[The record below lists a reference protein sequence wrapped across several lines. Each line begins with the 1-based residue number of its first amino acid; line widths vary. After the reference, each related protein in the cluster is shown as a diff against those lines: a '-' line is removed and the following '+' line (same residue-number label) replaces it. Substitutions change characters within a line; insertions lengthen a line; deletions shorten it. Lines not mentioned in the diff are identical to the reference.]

1 MRLLSFLPRAA
12 AVAFL
17 AGAAVAAPAQA
28 QTEKVRLLLDWGWLP
43 YHSSFFL
50 AQEKG
55 YFKDAGVEVEVEQGR
70 GSNTTAILVG
80 QRGFDMGHLNVT
92 NAAAAIAKGVPLKVV
107 AVYQHRS
114 SASFVGIKGRVKLEG
129 PDSLKGLKIG
139 STPGGSDGLSLN
151 IFKRSNKIPDSALN
165 VISLDASS
173 KTAGLLTNQVD
184 VVSGDSHAFR
194 AIVRGAGHE
203 PEVMELASFGVPLLG
218 FGFATNETFLKE
230 KPRAVKAVLTA
241 AKRGFADAVADPEGA
256 CTLIRSKVQV
266 AGSLAQCVDYMTGL
280 QKLSQSPTDANWG
293 RSTDAEWEALIS
305 TLRGVGEIQSD
316 KPSAAYFTN
325 ELVP

>member
-1 MRLLSFLPRAA
+1 MLSFLPRAA

-92 NAAAAIAKGVPLKVV
+92 NAAAAIAKGVPLLKVV

-114 SASFVGIKGRVKLEG
+114 SALLVGHCTGRAKLGGAGSAEG
-129 PDSLKGLKIG
+129 AEDRQH
-139 STPGGSDGLSLN
+139 PGGSDGSASTSSSART
-151 IFKRSNKIPDSALN
+151 RSRQA
-165 VISLDASS
+165 
-173 KTAGLLTNQVD
+173 
-184 VVSGDSHAFR
+184 R
-194 AIVRGAGHE
+194 
-203 PEVMELASFGVPLLG
+203 
-218 FGFATNETFLKE
+218 
-230 KPRAVKAVLTA
+230 
-241 AKRGFADAVADPEGA
+241 
-256 CTLIRSKVQV
+256 
-266 AGSLAQCVDYMTGL
+266 
-280 QKLSQSPTDANWG
+280 
-293 RSTDAEWEALIS
+293 
-305 TLRGVGEIQSD
+305 
-316 KPSAAYFTN
+316 
-325 ELVP
+325 